1 MSSTRLISKN
11 LSQPPL
17 AFFTL
22 MAIFPPSLF
31 NEFLFNFDVKG
42 PIHWSFTSKRHQL
55 KSYECQNQKLKMFG
69 LNFKDVRQNE
79 KII

>member
-1 MSSTRLISKN
+1 
-11 LSQPPL
+11 
-17 AFFTL
+17 

-31 NEFLFNFDVKG
+31 NEFLFNFDVRG
-42 PIHWSFTSKRHQL
+42 PVHWSFTSKRHQL